1 MQNKSFLTPVLLFL
15 CLIVLTVIGLGV
27 VTAIDR
33 QRFQTEALT
42 KAVSELSDRIDLL
55 QSRGVAVAAG
65 GGVVAVERAGNAE
78 FFDPNAD
85 QGGRFILANT
95 SDTGNMNGGRRASFR
110 PGRRSGNRCPRTNP
124 PRRKRPG
131 IRPRR
136 RRLSPRGIRP

>member
-65 GGVVAVERAGNAE
+65 GGAVTVILTVAYLPDPSSASAFTVHSPALRPVSVPSEDIFAQAAPDVTDQFTFLFAASAGFTVAVS
-78 FFDPNAD
+78 
-85 QGGRFILANT
+85 FIVLPA
-95 SDTGNMNGGRRASFR
+95 
-110 PGRRSGNRCPRTNP
+110 
-124 PRRKRPG
+124 
-131 IRPRR
+131 
-136 RRLSPRGIRP
+136 